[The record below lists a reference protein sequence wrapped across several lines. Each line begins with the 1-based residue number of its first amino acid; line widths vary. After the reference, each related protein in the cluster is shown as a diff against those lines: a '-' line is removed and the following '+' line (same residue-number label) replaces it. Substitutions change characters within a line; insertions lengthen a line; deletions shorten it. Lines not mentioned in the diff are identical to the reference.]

1 MKSLQEL
8 ILIECND
15 TGHRTD
21 LYQCVPNQSNRSD
34 ASLHSLEF
42 TVCTCYVCTWDK
54 SVCHLPSCRGERSR
68 GVVKK
73 MLLGVAVGT
82 PLMVGVKYAV
92 SEPRERRKMRILAE
106 GVGRFCRSV

>member
-1 MKSLQEL
+1 MFFY
-8 ILIECND
+8 D
-15 TGHRTD
+15 AGHRTD
-21 LYQCVPNQSNRSD
+21 LYHLYQLRQINQT
-34 ASLHSLEF
+34 HHH
-42 TVCTCYVCTWDK
+42 TVWNTQYAPVKSTLGIT
-54 SVCHLPSCRGERSR
+54 SVCHLSTCRVEKSR